1 MKTMIAL
8 VASIMMMGCS
18 GINNTGQ
25 MNTLP
30 DILQVGQNILSRDTV
45 EQDIYPTLT
54 SEQRNGLSRQT
65 TLDVPDSIR
74 LIGVRP
80 VEKGITL
87 AAYMVP
93 MGEEPDLFK
102 VYLVTHDSKDAIVDA
117 VDLGF
122 FHTSEH
128 KKPMTFGGNRFYT
141 TDVTVAFDDAR
152 HFVSHHVMTLTSLYL
167 KNHTL
172 TELWRVEWDNRYEI
186 SDDGRFSFKGQQET
200 FRTEGVDDPIIDE
213 YKSRNLAVK
222 D

>member
-1 MKTMIAL
+1 MIAL
-8 VASIMMMGCS
+8 VASILMMGCS

-30 DILQVGQNILSRDTV
+30 DILQVGQSILSRDTV
-45 EQDIYPTLT
+45 EQVIYPTLT
-54 SEQRNGLSRQT
+54 AEQRNSLSRQT

-74 LIGVRP
+74 LIGMRP
-80 VEKGITL
+80 VENGITL
-87 AAYMVP
+87 AAYKVP
-93 MGEEPDLFK
+93 MGEEPNLFK
-102 VYLVTHDSKDAIVDA
+102 VYLVTRDDKDAIVDA

-141 TDVTVAFDDAR
+141 TDVTVAFDDTR

-186 SDDGRFSFKGQQET
+186 SADGRFSFKGQQET
-200 FRTEGVDDPIIDE
+200 YRTDGVNDSVIEDL
-213 YKSRNLAVK
+213 KSRCRPK
-222 D
+222 